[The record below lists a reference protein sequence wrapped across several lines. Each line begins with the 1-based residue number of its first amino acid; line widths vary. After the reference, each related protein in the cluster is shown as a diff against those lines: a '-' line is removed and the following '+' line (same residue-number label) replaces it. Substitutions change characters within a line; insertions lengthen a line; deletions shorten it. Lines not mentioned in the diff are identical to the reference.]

1 MPNTVYVGGRVLVGD
16 GATTPAN
23 AVVLREGR
31 VAAVGTRDAMVR
43 IAGRGA
49 EQVDVHGATIL
60 PGLVDTHPHLMHFG
74 TFAEPLVDI
83 ADARSHDDIVE
94 LIRARAADTPAG
106 EWIMT
111 IHGRPSKA
119 CARTRRISASSHSFR
134 ATRSSLR
141 STTWRAIRC

>member
-1 MPNTVYVGGRVLVGD
+1 MLNTVYVGGRVLVGD

-83 ADARSHDDIVE
+83 ADARSTISSSSSVPVPP
-94 LIRARAADTPAG
+94 IRPRASG
-106 EWIMT
+106 
-111 IHGRPSKA
+111 S
-119 CARTRRISASSHSFR
+119 
-134 ATRSSLR
+134 
-141 STTWRAIRC
+141 

>member
-1 MPNTVYVGGRVLVGD
+1 MPNTVYMGGRVLVGD

-23 AVVLREGR
+23 AVVVHEGR

-43 IAGRGA
+43 IGGRGA

-83 ADARSHDDIVE
+83 ADAR
-94 LIRARAADTPAG
+94 RT
-106 EWIMT
+106 T
-111 IHGRPSKA
+111 ISS
-119 CARTRRISASSHSFR
+119 SASVPVPPIRPR
-134 ATRSSLR
+134 ASGS
-141 STTWRAIRC
+141 